1 MDAIRLIARRPERM
15 RYDIRVAAQPR
26 RPIAAVAVTT
36 TWPEYPAELQTEIFC
51 GLVSR
56 AAS

>member
-1 MDAIRLIARRPERM
+1 M

-51 GLVSR
+51 GLVSG
-56 AAS
+56 APS